1 MLFNDHKSRTLTIA
15 MKDSNRER
23 GLIGKLLRERLN
35 ITGSDTMEFRVHSEE
50 QKQRRQPGKHF
61 PSGLFKN

>member
-1 MLFNDHKSRTLTIA
+1 

-50 QKQRRQPGKHF
+50 QKQRRQPGTGKHF